1 MARDKRIGMRLS
13 EGEYVEVL
21 RRSGRLGLS
30 ITDYLLKVVRD
41 EISGEDGEEGVSA
54 ESHNDGGEG
63 GDSEVESEGVGYA
76 EDRGEDREIEAYGKE
91 GIEDR

>member
-21 RRSGRLGLS
+21 RRSGRLGMS

-41 EISGEDGEEGVSA
+41 EISGEDVGEGVSA
-54 ESHNDGGEG
+54 ESHDGSGEG
-63 GDSEVESEGVGYA
+63 GDSPVEG
-76 EDRGEDREIEAYGKE
+76 E
-91 GIEDR
+91 GIGY